1 LNKVHPVRKRHWVGE
16 SVSSLFFEFISCC
29 GAKGGVIPPSE
40 FSPKAKHAF
49 ITLYAKALQVDY
61 RATDESIA
69 NFGSRKTLAM
79 DINKA
84 YSSALAAPEDKIAHF
99 TFLDQFVKYNPSDPN
114 HNSIRDCW
122 LELERPVNGRT
133 LIHAS
138 YARSMFDT
146 KVLKH
151 SYIKNIFIPSYVYE
165 RDLYADAMKKWF
177 ALDIS
182 DRTKKDGP
190 NHWIGTQTK
199 RFGRKTKYMITDHY
213 NEYEAALRDHPSLQV
228 RKFGD
233 LYYCY
238 KEEEWVLPKSSNPF
252 AFQIIDQV
260 NGNALRLKYRFERNK
275 HVICL
280 GIKSD
285 CVFGHLKGSSER
297 DEVVK
302 SIATTVSTYKDIDGV
317 EITKEVKWDPVAICK
332 SYGAHEKKTKG
343 IKYIGEPV
351 LKFVMGDAPGQLRI
365 DEGVNRYTSPYEE
378 EKINI
383 ENLEYKASA
392 IPGIPISREY
402 KPSSKINDA
411 ETGGSVKDTRK
422 KHRYRD
428 TTIPE
433 MCALSPDRYA
443 SKPWNA
449 ASEKCIIEDFQC
461 VIEED
466 KNSDTKTDIVSK
478 KEETQRKI
486 DEVVRQNSLSGR
498 EKYEEKMKKLF
509 PVNSNKTVHGGCI
522 TGAPGTAKTRL
533 LTKLYKMAVD
543 AGVKVVTVTFKG
555 ASSNN
560 LLVKSVDS
568 STIDSFLDTE
578 LRADPAAV
586 LRKAIYKLKNL
597 KTKAIL
603 VDEFAEIPEHHMIML
618 LRLAVHFPIYF
629 FGDPKQA
636 SPAYAKRLYEYIELD
651 TFKRACGHRHAHLE
665 YNWDPKL
672 KGKQRCS
679 RNLVLMHE
687 ELARSGRL
695 NTGWRQKYEK
705 LGCVD
710 EERRCE
716 EWIPSKRVWV
726 PKTPIIETYEYFPVE
741 VINKLIN
748 KDWTTNKKHRSWR
761 VKSVISEIL
770 SQTDY
775 GIHDHHGVPCYRQ
788 SVKYFER
795 GLPGTRIYAGDG
807 AYQNLNSRF
816 KALLLHGLYL
826 DFDQGASH
834 QYAIVNICRRYSI
847 PCSVLED
854 YVKNYKNWRI
864 DIAEYYTVAEKGVR
878 CPISAAKQMITAI
891 NYGSGLNS
899 FGLKRAKRKRGRVN
913 QHSFFD
919 KNWPQRDHEADAF
932 ATYYRN
938 NPYHP
943 KLVALKNEM
952 AKIIRLFRGN
962 KEFEGIVADMTAH
975 SMKYNKRY
983 RDIRVTA
990 MCTWAQKVETEINLC
1005 INSYFGDNNVNGL
1018 IHDGLG
1024 VNAAVV
1030 EAKGGRDVVIEKVK
1044 QFVTEKT
1051 GYEFILKIKPFEI
1064 EKARKWLD
1072 TVPDLKTPVSVKEYL
1087 PLNHI
1092 VKYHKTG
1099 QKWNERIMNA
1109 LVDLSPEEPVLIIGK
1124 PTKAGK
1130 KSKWTT
1136 KMEWR
1141 LPGYKLIKGM
1151 RITTRCNLKL
1161 DNHKG
1166 ERIRIHN
1173 AARGTIMLV
1182 DPAQKYMVVEWSI
1195 GPSTEVTSLQASVFK
1210 QCCQLDYAV
1219 TVERV
1224 QGRTIDENMWIW
1236 NTQNMW
1242 LNELVM
1248 ASSRCKN
1255 LGQLR
1260 IERFKKP
1267 LEWRKYDV
1275 LPSKSICTKVYAQI
1289 WTYAGLDQPLYRIIG
1304 DPGNIK
1310 KITVKDA
1317 YTALRYG
1324 KSNYNKTKEQRAE
1337 EKKNK
1342 QIVSTEKP
1350 CILSQGY
1357 FASEDHL
1364 VRAVR
1369 KLKAVH
1375 TRTIKKKKGDTVEVS
1390 KCTKLRFKRS
1400 KIAHVMIDEKEQRL
1414 KAFWWQVE
1422 MVQIVE
1428 APGED
1433 QGGQWQFARG
1443 DLKRCTFS
1451 KRYKKIG
1458 LAAAEALLIENIPK
1472 RYKLHRKNYEDPTPK
1487 AIVKGRGNI
1496 QFVQDADGRYF
1507 PSVESMEHC
1516 LAAERVPA
1524 TKSVPKK
1531 TVVETDTKKEA
1542 DEIFK
1547 ISEYVEMPKVK
1558 PDPTKKCTGLGGIC
1572 GIPDISGC
1580 RVLCFSCTKKRAR
1593 AARRL
1598 KR

>member
-1 LNKVHPVRKRHWVGE
+1 MKYLYDKSRH
-16 SVSSLFFEFISCC
+16 I
-29 GAKGGVIPPSE
+29 
-40 FSPKAKHAF
+40 
-49 ITLYAKALQVDY
+49 IT
-61 RATDESIA
+61 
-69 NFGSRKTLAM
+69 
-79 DINKA
+79 
-84 YSSALAAPEDKIAHF
+84 
-99 TFLDQFVKYNPSDPN
+99 
-114 HNSIRDCW
+114 
-122 LELERPVNGRT
+122 
-133 LIHAS
+133 
-138 YARSMFDT
+138 
-146 KVLKH
+146 
-151 SYIKNIFIPSYVYE
+151 
-165 RDLYADAMKKWF
+165 
-177 ALDIS
+177 
-182 DRTKKDGP
+182 
-190 NHWIGTQTK
+190 
-199 RFGRKTKYMITDHY
+199 
-213 NEYEAALRDHPSLQV
+213 
-228 RKFGD
+228 
-233 LYYCY
+233 
-238 KEEEWVLPKSSNPF
+238 
-252 AFQIIDQV
+252 
-260 NGNALRLKYRFERNK
+260 
-275 HVICL
+275 L

-285 CVFGHLKGSSER
+285 CVFGHLKDPSKRDEAIRSVAHYTRTIRSINPTDVHETVWCASAVSSESCISDNGTTFKAKDGDIIVQNGSGTR
-297 DEVVK
+297 SDTSNLTWGPVK
-302 SIATTVSTYKDIDGV
+302 FA
-317 EITKEVKWDPVAICK
+317 EFR
-332 SYGAHEKKTKG
+332 
-343 IKYIGEPV
+343 IKYLAKHGNKKYMGLPV
-351 LKFVMGDAPGQLRI
+351 HKFILGDAPGQLKIEKGTGRFTSAYEEEQNLEFKASAYKQT
-365 DEGVNRYTSPYEE
+365 EGYKSLDSIFDYDVNRYDNRAWNDVGRQD
-378 EKINI
+378 IVDDF
-383 ENLEYKASA
+383 KALLDECTD
-392 IPGIPISREY
+392 G
-402 KPSSKINDA
+402 SK
-411 ETGGSVKDTRK
+411 ETYARCEHIK
-422 KHRYRD
+422 K
-428 TTIPE
+428 
-433 MCALSPDRYA
+433 L
-443 SKPWNA
+443 
-449 ASEKCIIEDFQC
+449 KCIASRRIIDPE
-461 VIEED
+461 
-466 KNSDTKTDIVSK
+466 TKKRITD
-478 KEETQRKI
+478 
-486 DEVVRQNSLSGR
+486 
-498 EKYEEKMKKLF
+498 KYEIANIKAARAELKSMKEDETKDKIKEILRQGSMTSLQKYDEEMDKMF
-509 PVNSNKTVHGGCI
+509 PVLNKRRMSDNVKGRKVPGNVVKCRDNDKVVHGGLI
-522 TGAPGTAKTRL
+522 DGLPGTAKTRL
-533 LTKLYKMAVD
+533 LSTLAKMAADRNVN
-543 AGVKVVTVTFKG
+543 VLVMTFKG

-560 LLVKSVDS
+560 LLVKGVDS
-568 STIDSFLDTE
+568 STIDSFLDTRLGE
-578 LRADPAAV
+578 DPDKV
-586 LRKAIYKLKNL
+586 LRLMKKKLQKLNIVAL
-597 KTKAIL
+597 LI
-603 VDEFAEIPEHHMIML
+603 DEYGEIPSYHMEML
-618 LRLAVHFPIYF
+618 MRVSTLLPVYM
-629 FGDPKQA
+629 FGDHEQA
-636 SPAYAKRLYEYIELD
+636 CPGFALRNRLYEYRLLEQ
-651 TFKRACGHRHAHLE
+651 FKRMCAYRKAHLTYDWTLGE
-665 YNWDPKL
+665 
-672 KGKQRCS
+672 GVQRCE
-679 RNLVLMHE
+679 RKLVNAMESVRTDGLLRM
-687 ELARSGRL
+687 
-695 NTGWRQKYEK
+695 GWRERYEK
-705 LGCVD
+705 NGCVD
-710 EERRCE
+710 EERRCQ
-716 EWIPSKRVWV
+716 EWIPSTRKWV
-726 PKTPIIETYEYFPVE
+726 AKTPVIETYEYFPVE

-761 VKSVISEIL
+761 VKSVITEIL

-775 GIHDHHGVPCYRQ
+775 MIHDHHGVPCYRQ
-788 SVKYFER
+788 SVKYFEK
-795 GLPGTRIYAGDG
+795 GLPGTRIYSGSG
-807 AYQNLNSRF
+807 SYQNLNSRF
-816 KALLLHGLYL
+816 KALLLHGMYL

-834 QYAIVNICRRYSI
+834 QYAIVNICKKYGVSCPVI
-847 PCSVLED
+847 ED
-854 YVKNYKNWRI
+854 YVKNYKKWRI
-864 DIAEYYTVAEKGVR
+864 EIAEYYTVVEKGVK
-878 CPISAAKQMITAI
+878 CPISAAKQMLTAI

-899 FGLKRAKRKRGRVN
+899 FGLKRAQRRRGRVN
-913 QHSFFD
+913 QHSFFE

-1304 DPGNIK
+1304 DPENIK